1 MDEFYS
7 CSGHGLSRN
16 LDTTV
21 LFGARLFA
29 ASHTPS
35 LPVSMQL
42 PRNCASPS
50 IFWSPPHVVPRP
62 TCQWISYTSAGYAA
76 PSFAV
81 HCAAMAGVPPQILE
95 RAAQVTRA
103 HIQVWGLLPMLC
115 CQLLDM
121 YSSCNYAD
129 MPWQC
134 THASPVAGGGHCNW
148 QQ

>member
-1 MDEFYS
+1 
-7 CSGHGLSRN
+7 
-16 LDTTV
+16 
-21 LFGARLFA
+21 
-29 ASHTPS
+29 
-35 LPVSMQL
+35 
-42 PRNCASPS
+42 
-50 IFWSPPHVVPRP
+50 
-62 TCQWISYTSAGYAA
+62 
-76 PSFAV
+76 
-81 HCAAMAGVPPQILE
+81 MAGVPPQILE